1 MARERILV
9 VDDEEDIREVVRLL
23 LESEGYEVAEAA
35 NGRAALALIDEKI
48 DLILLDVMMPGFSG
62 FEACRKIREKTAA
75 PIIFLTAKTLDKDKQ
90 QGFAAGGDDYL
101 PKPFSMVEL
110 KSRVAAA
117 LRRYIVYGSRS
128 EQNRGEIAVKDLIID
143 TASSHVRRGGET
155 LNLTETEY
163 RILLLLATNRKQV
176 FSVQEIYERVW
187 NESYL
192 YTANSTVMVH
202 VRNLRRKLGDDR
214 ESGEIVRTVWGRGY
228 VVD

>member
-1 MARERILV
+1 MAREKILI

-23 LESEGYEVAEAA
+23 LESEGYQVAEAA
-35 NGRAALALIDEKI
+35 SGGEALALIDETT
-48 DLILLDVMMPGFSG
+48 DLILLDVMMPGLSG
-62 FEACRKIREKTAA
+62 FDVCRRIREKTAA
-75 PIIFLTAKTLDKDKQ
+75 PVIFLTARTLEQDKQ

-101 PKPFSMVEL
+101 AKPFSMVEL

-117 LRRYIVYGSRS
+117 LRRYIVYGSRK
-128 EQNRGEIAVKDLIID
+128 EQKKGEIALKDIIID
-143 TASSHVRRGGET
+143 TAASRVRRGGEV

-163 RILLLLATNRKQV
+163 RILLLLAGHRQQV
-176 FSVQEIYERVW
+176 FSIQKIYEQVW
-187 NESYL
+187 EEPYL

-214 ESGEIVRTVWGRGY
+214 EDGEIIRTVWGRGY